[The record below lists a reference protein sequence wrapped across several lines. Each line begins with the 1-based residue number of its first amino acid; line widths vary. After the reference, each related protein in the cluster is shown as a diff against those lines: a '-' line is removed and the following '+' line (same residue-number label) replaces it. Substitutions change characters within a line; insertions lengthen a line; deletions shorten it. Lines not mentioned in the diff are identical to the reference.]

1 MTLTYGLGYGYGMG
15 FYFDPTYLLVVIGA
29 LICLGAS
36 AHVNSSMNKYKSVYN
51 GTGITGAD
59 CARRILNNE
68 GLYNVQIECLN
79 KSEGDH
85 YDPRTNTV
93 RLSHDN
99 YHYASITAVSV
110 AAHECGH
117 AIQDK
122 ESYGPLRIRHTLV
135 PIVNFG
141 NFLSMPLFVLGLV
154 LGMYD
159 TLVPIGIFLFSFAVL
174 FQFVTLPVEFN
185 ASRRAVAILSESGM
199 VTKEE
204 TPKVKKVLKAAAY
217 TYLAAAAASA
227 LQLVRLLLIAN
238 RRRD

>member
-1 MTLTYGLGYGYGMG
+1 MYFYYDWTYILI
-15 FYFDPTYLLVVIGA
+15 LIGA
-29 LICLGAS
+29 VLSLWAS
-36 AHVNSSMNKYKSVYN
+36 AGVRTTYSKYAKVTAFN
-51 GTGITGAD
+51 GITGVEA
-59 CARRILNNE
+59 AERILHNA
-68 GLYNVQIECLN
+68 GIYNVRVERVSGRLT
-79 KSEGDH
+79 DH
-85 YDPRTNTV
+85 YDSSAKV
-93 RLSHDN
+93 LRLSDGV
-99 YHYASITAVSV
+99 YSSSSIAAIGV

-122 ESYGPLRIRHTLV
+122 ESYGPLRLRHTLV

-141 NFLSMPLFVLGLV
+141 NFLSMPLFILGLV

-185 ASRRAVAILSESGM
+185 ASKRAVTILSENGM
-199 VTKEE
+199 VTREE

-227 LQLVRLLLIAN
+227 LQLVRLLLLAN

>member
-1 MTLTYGLGYGYGMG
+1 MFYYDWTYI
-15 FYFDPTYLLVVIGA
+15 LVLIGA
-29 LICLGAS
+29 GLSFWAS
-36 AHVNSSMNKYKSVYN
+36 AGVSSTYSKYKKVSALN
-51 GTGITGAD
+51 GITGVEA
-59 CARRILNNE
+59 AERILHGAGIYDVRVE
-68 GLYNVQIECLN
+68 RVSGHLT
-79 KSEGDH
+79 DH
-85 YDPRTNTV
+85 YDSSAKV
-93 RLSHDN
+93 LRLSDSV
-99 YHYASITAVSV
+99 YSSASIAAIGV

>member
-1 MTLTYGLGYGYGMG
+1 MYFYYDLTYI
-15 FYFDPTYLLVVIGA
+15 LVIIGA
-29 LICLGAS
+29 VLSLWAS
-36 AHVNSSMNKYKSVYN
+36 AGVRTTYSKYAKVTALN
-51 GTGITGAD
+51 GITGVEA
-59 CARRILNNE
+59 AERILHGAGIYDVRVE
-68 GLYNVQIECLN
+68 RVSGHLT
-79 KSEGDH
+79 DH
-85 YDPRTNTV
+85 YDSSTKTL
-93 RLSHDN
+93 RLSDGV
-99 YHYASITAVSV
+99 YSSSSIAAIGV

-122 ESYGPLRIRHTLV
+122 ESYGPLRLRHTLV

-141 NFLSMPLFVLGLV
+141 NFLSMPLFIFGLV

-185 ASRRAVAILSESGM
+185 ASKRAVAILSDSGM
-199 VTKEE
+199 VTREE